1 MDEQEGPLDFQA
13 LRAKFQDKE
22 FLLGPPKP
30 KPVVAEKPKVIPPP
44 LSPTQHLPPGAR
56 PSLLSSIN
64 QALESKSVNS
74 PRVIFKDEN
83 KDNKK
88 IFIHG
93 NSKPKDKSDG
103 KTKESKEKLN
113 ENSSDHKE
121 KNGKKPPFFGTQK
134 ESTAEL
140 VPALPPPKSKTQR
153 KKNILGFIKSSKKDP
168 AATSADS
175 ILDSTNVNLPGPT
188 PLIPLAS
195 DADEEESIYLVPR
208 QIPRKITIP
217 ESSAAVD
224 LTTLSPIPDPPDF
237 SPPPAMIPATPAFK
251 IPPPQSET
259 PPQIESPASSV
270 SDLPSQNKIVPIPSI
285 DAPPRPIIPAPSP
298 PLANA
303 LSLTVAT
310 PSPPTVVTPSPS
322 DTVDPSPPPRAT
334 DAPPRAIFS
343 PPPSFANS
351 DPFPEFSAPSTEL
364 QAVAGS
370 DVEVALPA
378 AVEAMDSTPSKL
390 ERPISALSALGRAE
404 DMSTG
409 KRTPPS
415 DPRILSALEKARKK
429 AASPMSS
436 PTPPPK
442 VFPSHLDPALSDAEF
457 PPFEDEGKKL
467 PSIKAEV
474 NFPDHR
480 AASPALQSLTEE
492 GSNPPLV
499 AVAVAAPPPRG
510 VLPDRETLAPAP
522 EKPKRPQS
530 ANLSQFIPPPPIIP
544 EEIPVPLESLEAE
557 ATDVPGFDDLED
569 AYSPELPVSRCGT
582 EEHTGTDVPDKPT
595 QSEFYGN
602 GITHPETEVQTK
614 TAYGEIK
621 LDSPLQE
628 QSLKPTEDPQALL
641 QNIMYESNDDV
652 YEFINVSSS
661 KKKAKSSN
669 GKKRKGAPQNPYVET
684 GQETFREKTKT
695 SRFGRSEKKHASDKP
710 DEKELKKKE
719 KQRLEKEK
727 KELKEKQEREK
738 KEQKEREKKENEMK
752 KKFNVTGQEEAM
764 YQAKVKVTAK
774 GRKHDLPVKSGDVI
788 SIIRTTECPKGKWL
802 ARDSC
807 NTYGY
812 IPVDHV
818 EMDFKEILELGK
830 KTPRN
835 SAIIEAEAATDS
847 MVLNHF
853 SRSPGSFSD
862 DSEEWTG
869 DDETLSPNP
878 EASDQLPGVHTR
890 TISMPEMGNQDL
902 DVNHQ
907 HSHSDMSEN
916 PQIQARQEA
925 LYKLVTFFSTP
936 KSAHP
941 TPNEPE
947 PERRSP
953 TPVQEE
959 AASAPQES
967 STPETEFDPSAVI
980 LPPPD
985 MYADSMLDS
994 SLYSEVRINHTDSPN
1009 VCLPS

>member
-30 KPVVAEKPKVIPPP
+30 KPVVPEKPKVVPPP
-44 LSPTQHLPPGAR
+44 PHSPTQHLPPGAR

-64 QALESKSVNS
+64 QALESKSVHS
-74 PRVIFKDEN
+74 PRVLFKEEN
-83 KDNKK
+83 KDKK
-88 IFIHG
+88 IFSHD
-93 NSKPKDKSDG
+93 NSKPKDKSDRKRESKD

-121 KNGKKPPFFGTQK
+121 KNGKKLPFFGTQK

-168 AATSADS
+168 AATSADP

-188 PLIPLAS
+188 PLIPLS
-195 DADEEESIYLVPR
+195 PDADEEESIYLVPK

-217 ESSAAVD
+217 ESNAAVD
-224 LTTLSPIPDPPDF
+224 LTTLSPIPSPPDF
-237 SPPPAMIPATPAFK
+237 SPPPAMIPPTPAFK

-259 PPQIESPASSV
+259 PPQIESPALSV
-270 SDLPSQNKIVPIPSI
+270 SDLPNQSKIAPIPSF
-285 DAPPRPIIPAPSP
+285 DTPPHPTIPAPSP
-298 PLANA
+298 PLANVH
-303 LSLTVAT
+303 SLANVTT
-310 PSPPTVVTPSPS
+310 PSPPTLVTLSHS
-322 DTVDPSPPPRAT
+322 DVMDPSPPPTAPPSP
-334 DAPPRAIFS
+334 PPRAIFS
-343 PPPSFANS
+343 PPPIFANS
-351 DPFPEFSAPSTEL
+351 NLFPEFSAPATEL

-370 DVEVALPA
+370 DVELALPA

-390 ERPISALSALGRAE
+390 ERPISALSALDRAE

-429 AASPMSS
+429 AASPISS
-436 PTPPPK
+436 PTPPPED
-442 VFPSHLDPALSDAEF
+442 FPSHLNPALSDAEF
-457 PPFEDEGKKL
+457 PPFEEEGEKL
-467 PSIKAEV
+467 PSIEAEV
-474 NFPDHR
+474 NCPDHR
-480 AASPALQSLTEE
+480 ADSPALQSLTEE
-492 GSNPPLV
+492 GSDPPL
-499 AVAVAAPPPRG
+499 VAVAAPPPRG
-510 VLPDRETLAPAP
+510 VLPDRETLGPAP

-530 ANLSQFIPPPPIIP
+530 VNLSLFIPPPPIIP
-544 EEIPVPLESLEAE
+544 EEIPVPLEILEAE
-557 ATDVPGFDDLED
+557 ATGVPGFDDSED
-569 AYSPELPVSRCGT
+569 AYSPELPVSQCGN
-582 EEHTGTDVPDKPT
+582 EEHTGTDVPDEPT

-602 GITHPETEVQTK
+602 GITHPETEVQPK

-621 LDSPLQE
+621 LDNPLQE
-628 QSLKPTEDPQALL
+628 QSLKPTEDPQASL

-669 GKKRKGAPQNPYVET
+669 GKKRKAPPKNPYVEMEQAT
-684 GQETFREKTKT
+684 IQEKTKT
-695 SRFGRSEKKHASDKP
+695 GRFGRSEKKHTSEKA

-738 KEQKEREKKENEMK
+738 KEQKEREKKEHEMK
-752 KKFNVTGQEEAM
+752 KKFNVTGHEEAM
-764 YQAKVKVTAK
+764 YQAKVKVTTK
-774 GRKHDLPVKSGDVI
+774 GRKHDLPVKTGDVI

-802 ARDSC
+802 ARDSS

-812 IPVDHV
+812 ISVDHV

-835 SAIIEAEAATDS
+835 SAIIEADATTDG

-853 SRSPGSFSD
+853 SRSAESFSD
-862 DSEEWTG
+862 DSEEWTC
-869 DDETLSPNP
+869 DDETFSPNP

-902 DVNHQ
+902 DINHQ

-916 PQIQARQEA
+916 PQIQAREEA
-925 LYKLVTFFSTP
+925 LYKLVTFFSSP
-936 KSAHP
+936 KSTNP

-947 PERRSP
+947 PEKRSP

-980 LPPPD
+980 LPPPE
-985 MYADSMLDS
+985 MYADSVLDS
-994 SLYSEVRINHTDSPN
+994 SLYSEPVKN
-1009 VCLPS
+1009 LPR